1 MLTPKMKYA
10 SNPFSMRK
18 YFKSLCTQVQ
28 RSETPDSMQMDTTS
42 INTKYSS
49 DHTEMSGDAQAIE
62 KDSPVKTA
70 DVPVKE
76 NVTSASVKGFK
87 EWFENN
93 KANLESEF
101 PGMKTAELKKEAVKK
116 FKVNFFIK
124 ITCSIYNLF
133 PIYFIQC

>member
-1 MLTPKMKYA
+1 MRYST
-10 SNPFSMRK
+10 NPFPMSK

-28 RSETPDSMQMDTTS
+28 RSETPDSMQIDTT
-42 INTKYSS
+42 IVNTKYSA
-49 DHTEMSGDAQAIE
+49 DYTEMSGDAQVIE

-70 DVPVKE
+70 DIQVKE
-76 NVTSASVKGFK
+76 NGTSASVKGFK

-116 FKVNFFIK
+116 FKVHFFIK
-124 ITCSIYNLF
+124 VTYL
-133 PIYFIQC
+133 YFLDKLKFVSNIFFYM